1 MVIQALDLG
10 VSLNIL
16 NERVPCDD
24 LCLSMILHSIDDRI
38 KTVDFC
44 ISAYFFHVAVIQDML
59 TVADLLYRL
68 ICPQVFLLPV
78 FQCSD

>member
-44 ISAYFFHVAVIQDML
+44 ISTNVRYVTVIQNML
-59 TVADLLYRL
+59 TAADHLDCL
-68 ICPQVFLLPV
+68 ICP
-78 FQCSD
+78 